1 MSAQLKLVEPG
12 HITLE
17 GQLDFVNAMAVR
29 RELQQSLEQVQGA
42 VTLDLSGVSH
52 ANSVG
57 LSLILFAA
65 RIVTARGDQL
75 RVVNMPEGL
84 QSIARVCELEDWLA
98 SVAA

>member
-1 MSAQLKLVEPG
+1 MSAQLKQAEAGVF
-12 HITLE
+12 TLE
-17 GQLDFVNAMAVR
+17 GELDFTSAMDVR
-29 RELQQSLEQVQGA
+29 RQLQESLAQVAGRI
-42 VTLDLSGVSH
+42 TLDLSAVTH

-75 RVVNMPEGL
+75 RVVNMPAGL
-84 QSIARVCELEDWLA
+84 QSIARVCELDEWLA